1 MASSFDYKK
10 EFKDLYLPGSRPML
24 LSVPRMVFVMVDGEG
39 DPNTAESYKEALEL
53 LYGISYTVKMS
64 KMGAP
69 PPGYFEYVVPPLE
82 GLWSL
87 GKNTGYT
94 TFQKDSFVWTALI
107 RLPDFVTDRV
117 FSWATET
124 LGAKKPQL
132 SLGRA
137 YRKEWEEGL
146 CTQIMHTGPYD
157 AEPASIAALETFAT
171 ENGYCFDLTEGRQ
184 HHEIYLS
191 DPRRSAPDNLKTVI
205 RYPVKT
211 VD

>member
-69 PPGYFEYVVPPLE
+69 PGYFEYVVPPLE
-82 GLWSL
+82 GLWSF

-94 TFQKDSFVWTALI
+94 TSKKDSFAWTALI